1 MSEAITREEQ
11 YLNAISNGEGT
22 DLKPITREEMFL
34 AKIAGQNVQVPTPIT
49 RKERFLNKIKSG
61 GGGGIAEITT
71 ADEMDAIL
79 ANATASDIGKAYLYS
94 GETTEAYENNAIY
107 IIKEKE

>member
-11 YLNAISNGEGT
+11 YLNAIANGEGT

-61 GGGGIAEITT
+61 GGGDIAEITT
-71 ADEMDAIL
+71 ADEMDSIL
-79 ANATASDIGKAYLYS
+79 ANATSADIGKAYLYV

-107 IIKEKE
+107 VIKEI